1 MGSHSSHGHATG
13 QAHGHDHDHDHR
25 HGQDPGHVHG
35 SHGGHAG
42 HAHGGHSHHHHP
54 VPTDHNQAFIIAVS
68 LNAAFVVVEFI
79 YGLIA
84 DSSALVADA
93 GHNLSD
99 VLGLLLAWGAAYLAR
114 KAPRGRYTY
123 GLRSTSILAAL
134 ANAMFLLVA
143 CGAIAW
149 EVGQRFFQP
158 PAVAGFTVAVVAAVG
173 IVVNGVSA
181 WLFMR
186 GSKAD
191 LNIRGA
197 YLHLLA
203 DAAVSLGVVIT
214 GGVMMLTHWY
224 WLDPVVSLAIVVIIV
239 IGTWGLLRESVQLA
253 LNAVPAAIDVAAVE
267 AFLHESPRVAQ
278 VCDLHIWGMST
289 TENALTAHLVMPEG
303 YPGDEFL
310 DDLMRGLKERFS
322 IQHSTLQV
330 GLGTTRYACSLEA
343 PEPAGHAH

>member
-1 MGSHSSHGHATG
+1 MGSPNSHK
-13 QAHGHDHDHDHR
+13 HGHDDSRQGRAPDG
-25 HGQDPGHVHG
+25 HGGAEHG
-35 SHGGHAG
+35 SHAG
-42 HAHGGHSHHHHP
+42 HAHGAHGHHHHP
-54 VPTDHNQAFIIAVS
+54 APSDHNRAFIIAVS

-99 VLGLLLAWGAAYLAR
+99 VLGLLLAWGAAILAR
-114 KAPRGRYTY
+114 KAPSGRYTY

-158 PAVAGFTVAVVAAVG
+158 PPVAGLTVAVVAAAG
-173 IVVNGVSA
+173 IVVNGASA

-186 GSKAD
+186 GSRAD

-203 DAAVSLGVVIT
+203 DAAVSLGVVVT
-214 GGVMMLTHWY
+214 GAAMMLTHWY
-224 WLDPVVSLAIVVIIV
+224 WLDPVVSLLIVVIIV
-239 IGTWGLLRESVQLA
+239 IGTWGLLRESVELA
-253 LNAVPAAIDVAAVE
+253 LNAVPASIDVAAVE
-267 AFLHESPRVAQ
+267 AFLRASSGVTQ

-303 YPGDEFL
+303 YPGDAFL
-310 DDLMRGLKERFS
+310 DEIMQGLKERFS

-330 GLGTTRYACSLEA
+330 GLGTTRYACSLEN
-343 PEPAGHAH
+343 PEPARDAH